1 MRLSPLIIS
10 FWIVG
15 FTEQIIDAGVVKAGE
30 LNQKLEGDGAL
41 AGLVIGIGWLRDVK
55 MLSDFCLRIIV
66 VFAQIANARNDQSQ
80 SLPLPSFF
88 QFSVSKK
95 QT

>member
-1 MRLSPLIIS
+1 MRSSPLIIS
-10 FWIVG
+10 FWIICLAKN
-15 FTEQIIDAGVVKAGE
+15 IIDAGVVKTGE
-30 LNQKLEGDGAL
+30 LNQKLEGNGAL

-55 MLSDFCLRIIV
+55 MLGDFCLRIIV

>member
-1 MRLSPLIIS
+1 MICLAKN
-10 FWIVG
+10 
-15 FTEQIIDAGVVKAGE
+15 IIDAGVVKTGE
-30 LNQKLEGDGAL
+30 LNQKLNGNGAL
-41 AGLVIGIGWLRDVK
+41 AGFVIGIGWLRDMK

-95 QT
+95 QA